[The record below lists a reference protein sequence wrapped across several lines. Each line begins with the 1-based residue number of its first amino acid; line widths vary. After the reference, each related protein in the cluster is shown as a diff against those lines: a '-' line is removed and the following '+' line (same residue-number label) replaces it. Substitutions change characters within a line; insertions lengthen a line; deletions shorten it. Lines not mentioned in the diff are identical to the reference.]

1 MSQLCRVDFT
11 GMEIKLAKPA
21 KRIACLTSAGLDIL
35 RELDLEPVGYL
46 TEGIADRP
54 EFYGELAKN
63 FAPLGSWILPN
74 IKAVR
79 SLKPDL
85 VIGWTFPHRFY
96 RKLFGREIPLYLMGR
111 NGYDAALQ
119 RLRDIA
125 YLTNRVDRAEIAI
138 AKMCDRV
145 ERYRNKIPTTA
156 YKTVLFMGGS
166 TINRLSRKFIIET
179 NIGTFGSIIQQF
191 SHYPWLEPK
200 GYNMEPGLTN
210 VSLQKI
216 LLVNPHI
223 IFVQTYPP
231 GKIPL
236 SQQLKN
242 NRIWRQLKAVQNN
255 NVHEIEQLWHY
266 ANGTRMIG
274 LTLDKLMPIIYPQIL
289 EMKEN
294 NQQHQN
300 IG

>member
-1 MSQLCRVDFT
+1 MSQLYAVDFT
-11 GMEIKLAKPA
+11 GIQIKLAKPA
-21 KRIACLTSAGLDIL
+21 KRIACLTSSGLDIL

-46 TEGIADRP
+46 AKGIADQP
-54 EFYGELAKN
+54 EFYGDLAHK
-63 FAPLGSWILPN
+63 FVPLGSWMIPN

-85 VIGWTFPHRFY
+85 IIGWTFPHRFY
-96 RKLFGREIPLYLMGR
+96 RKLFGCEIPLYLMGG
-111 NGYDAALQ
+111 NGYNAALQ

-125 YLTNRVDRAEIAI
+125 YLTNRVDRAETAI
-138 AKMCDRV
+138 ANFQIRLKM
-145 ERYRNKIPTTA
+145 YHNTIPKSA

-166 TINRLSRKFIIET
+166 IINRLSRKFIIET
-179 NIGTFGSIIQQF
+179 NIGTFGSIIKQF
-191 SHYPWLEPK
+191 SHYPWLEPE

-216 LLVNPHI
+216 LSVNPDI
-223 IFVQTYPP
+223 IFIQTYTP

-236 SQQLKN
+236 SEQLKTN
-242 NRIWRQLKAVQNN
+242 KIWRQLKAVQNN

-274 LTLDKLMPIIYPQIL
+274 LTIDKLMPIIYP
-289 EMKEN
+289 EFCP
-294 NQQHQN
+294 
-300 IG
+300 

>member
-1 MSQLCRVDFT
+1 MSELCTVDFT
-11 GMEIKLAKPA
+11 GVQIKLAQSA
-21 KRIACLTSAGLDIL
+21 KRIACLTSSGLDIL

-46 TEGIADRP
+46 TKGIADQP
-54 EFYGELAKN
+54 EFYGDLAQK
-63 FAPLGSWILPN
+63 FVPLGSWMIPN

-96 RKLFGREIPLYLMGR
+96 RKLFGREIPLYLMGG
-111 NGYDAALQ
+111 NGYNAALQ
-119 RLRDIA
+119 RLRNIA
-125 YLTNRVDRAEIAI
+125 YLTNRVDRAEIAM
-138 AKMCDRV
+138 ANFQTRLKM
-145 ERYRNKIPTTA
+145 YRNTIPKSA

-166 TINRLSRKFIIET
+166 KINRLSGKFIIET

-216 LLVNPHI
+216 LSVDPDI
-223 IFVQTYPP
+223 IFVQTYSS
-231 GKIPL
+231 GKITL
-236 SQQLKN
+236 SEQLQN
-242 NRIWRQLKAVQNN
+242 NKIWQQLKAVQNN

-274 LTLDKLMPIIYPQIL
+274 LTLDKLMPIIYPTIF
-289 EMKEN
+289 ESKIN
-294 NQQHQN
+294 RT
-300 IG
+300 